1 MAIQYCAGP
10 AHEPENTAGVSPA
23 RDGEAGGG
31 FALPVAPEHD
41 RASERE
47 KNLPA
52 IPKDPMDWILICAWH
67 QLGCLICP
75 SCSCIRHTR
84 VHFRNRKISEMRQ
97 RPWCV

>member
-10 AHEPENTAGVSPA
+10 ADEPENTAGVSPA

-47 KNLPA
+47 KNPPA
-52 IPKDPMDWILICAWH
+52 IPENPMDWILICAWH
-67 QLGCLICP
+67 QLGCWIV
-75 SCSCIRHTR
+75 SF
-84 VHFRNRKISEMRQ
+84 VY
-97 RPWCV
+97 